1 MQSSFLR
8 CRKQVG
14 HATLASLN
22 PKPQPHHTV
31 FKPGCQLCQSF
42 LCVIGDLLEMRNRTN
57 PTGFLWDAQASLC
70 RCIDKQRGKGRNRD
84 RERERDRER
93 KRAKESLGE
102 LGHARTGNDN
112 GLPKNPTEDWL
123 HRWTRPF
130 RTTTLEQWLH
140 RRPLELK
147 LEAYIVS
154 WTVMSNLSF
163 NRFAASRAR

>member
-1 MQSSFLR
+1 M
-8 CRKQVG
+8 
-14 HATLASLN
+14 ASLN
-22 PKPQPHHTV
+22 PKPQPHRTF
-31 FKPGCQLCQSF
+31 FKPGCQLCQPF
-42 LCVIGDLLEMRNRTN
+42 LCVIGDLLQMRNRTN
-57 PTGFLWDAQASLC
+57 PTGLLWDAQAPVTSMQMY
-70 RCIDKQRGKGRNRD
+70 RQTKREREKQRQ

-112 GLPKNPTEDWL
+112 GLPKNPTEEWL

-130 RTTTLEQWLH
+130 RTTILEQWLH

-147 LEAYIVS
+147 LEAYTVS